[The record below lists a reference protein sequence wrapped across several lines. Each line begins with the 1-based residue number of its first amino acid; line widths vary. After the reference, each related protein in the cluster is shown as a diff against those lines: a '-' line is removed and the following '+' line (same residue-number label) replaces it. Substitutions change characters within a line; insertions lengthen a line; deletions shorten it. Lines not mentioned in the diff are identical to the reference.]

1 MILTNLLKLPPLL
14 ILSFKERT
22 PLQDTFV
29 KLEKYYKAS
38 SDLVLAARRR
48 KPRIFQRIRMESFQ
62 ISVPNSVRFPSEPKS
77 ALPLIQDLAKS
88 PETSRLLSRFHGSES
103 AASAAVL
110 RRLDSSRSDVKIHA
124 EVELLFYCELH
135 ADSVRPR
142 VLCANKSACY

>member
-1 MILTNLLKLPPLL
+1 
-14 ILSFKERT
+14 
-22 PLQDTFV
+22 V
-29 KLEKYYKAS
+29 
-38 SDLVLAARRR
+38 
-48 KPRIFQRIRMESFQ
+48 ESFQ

-88 PETSRLLSRFHGSES
+88 PETSRLLSRFYGSES

-124 EVELLFYCELH
+124 EIELLFYCELH